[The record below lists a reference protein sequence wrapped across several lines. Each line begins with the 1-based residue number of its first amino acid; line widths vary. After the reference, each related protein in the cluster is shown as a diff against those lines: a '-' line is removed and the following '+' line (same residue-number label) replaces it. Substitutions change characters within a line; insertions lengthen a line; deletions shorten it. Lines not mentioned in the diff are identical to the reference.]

1 MLLQKIPPFL
11 RILTAM
17 ILGLGI
23 GAYTSTVFMGV
34 DAIANAFVMLLQMT
48 ALPYI
53 SLSLIVGIGGLSATG
68 LSSTF
73 KKSLVILLISV
84 AMVLFFIFLSPIAF
98 PDWTTAEFYSAE
110 TIKVSTEFDLVNLFI
125 PANPFNSFADGL
137 IPSVVTFSI
146 FMGIGLMSVHRK
158 KHALLLLIVW
168 NQN

>member
-73 KKSLVILLISV
+73 KQSLLFILISIAV
-84 AMVLFFIFLSPIAF
+84 VLFYIFFPKPSPKN
-98 PDWTTAEFYSAE
+98 E
-110 TIKVSTEFDLVNLFI
+110 TI
-125 PANPFNSFADGL
+125 
-137 IPSVVTFSI
+137 I
-146 FMGIGLMSVHRK
+146 FYQIQIIS
-158 KHALLLLIVW
+158 
-168 NQN
+168 